1 MIHFLSLP
9 PPLRFVFRYM
19 KAMYREYTDG
29 SFTVLRNRSA
39 SDLYLG
45 SLGPVLRAQVGDTLR
60 IVFKNQLSK

>member
-1 MIHFLSLP
+1 
-9 PPLRFVFRYM
+9 M